1 MKKELKTL
9 WITVV
14 VLAVLQLIGGI
25 AYTAWT
31 AQCERRYTYVDCT
44 VVSVSTSQGE
54 EEGALIV
61 EGITVSYVADGGGT
75 VIAEMEDFPSSFA
88 VGESF
93 RGRYSD
99 DPSLIS
105 AKTTDWFTPVF
116 LIILGAMYALAAAVM
131 FILRKKMGLYAMESP
146 DERFEDDGEYDE
158 LDDIDDINDPDDI

>member
-9 WITVV
+9 WIAVV

-25 AYTAWT
+25 AYTSWT
-31 AQCERRYTYVDCT
+31 AHCERQYTYVDCT

-54 EEGALIV
+54 EEGALTV
-61 EGITVSYVADGGGT
+61 EGITVSYVASGGET

-88 VGESF
+88 IGESF

-99 DPSLIS
+99 DPTLIS

-146 DERFEDDGEYDE
+146 DETFEDDGEYDVE
-158 LDDIDDINDPDDI
+158 DENIDDPDDI